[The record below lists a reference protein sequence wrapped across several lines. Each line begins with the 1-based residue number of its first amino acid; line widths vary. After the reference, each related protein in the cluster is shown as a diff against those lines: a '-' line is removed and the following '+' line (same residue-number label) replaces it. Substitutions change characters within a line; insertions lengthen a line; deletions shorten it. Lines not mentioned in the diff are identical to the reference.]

1 MRSLFWI
8 VLLLLA
14 CCAAGCQ
21 GQQAKT
27 RYISSYH
34 VKLIV
39 NGDLVTEWYSSGPV
53 WRDDD
58 WNCVF
63 IDDATKK
70 LIRIVSKLPAKEDE
84 EAKTE
89 VVVVTSMDK
98 VGEEVIP
105 GLFEYGYR
113 SMLP

>member
-8 VLLLLA
+8 GLLLLA
-14 CCAAGCQ
+14 CFAGCE
-21 GQQAKT
+21 KPEPKI
-27 RYISSYH
+27 RYVSSYH

-39 NGDLVTEWYSSGPV
+39 NGDLVTEWYSDGPV

-63 IDDATKK
+63 IDDATKR
-70 LIRIVSKLPAKEDE
+70 LIRIVSKLPAKEND

-98 VGEEVIP
+98 VGEEA
-105 GLFEYGYR
+105 
-113 SMLP
+113 LPSSHSFRLH